1 MVRKKGKTHPQK
13 LNKTICDKIC
23 EGVLKGNY
31 VATVC
36 QSVGIN
42 RSTYYEWKKKGKQ
55 GIEPYKQFYDRVTEA
70 EAKAEMDILNVIY
83 TNAID
88 ECNWVSSAWI
98 LEKKYPNRFGK
109 REQMALATDN
119 DFKLEISSAKSPYE
133 LGEKERKLLEEDE
146 KDD

>member
-1 MVRKKGKTHPQK
+1 MSKAKRVAHPHK
-13 LNKTICDKIC
+13 LTRAVCDKIC

-36 QSVGIN
+36 QSVGIH
-42 RSTYYEWKKKGKQ
+42 RGTYYEWKKKGEQ

-70 EAKAEMDILNVIY
+70 EAQAEMNILNVIY
-83 TNAID
+83 TNAVD
-88 ECNWVSSAWI
+88 QGNWVSSAWI
-98 LEKKYPNRFGK
+98 LERKYPDRFGK

-119 DFKLEISSAKSPYE
+119 NFELKISSAKSPYE